1 MKPIARDA
9 EQGRKCW
16 AACRGN
22 CDSLSREHI
31 FSRAVFSKAET
42 PSISVLGLVNVP
54 DGPVGKDGVASR
66 ILCRLHNSQ
75 LSELDAEA
83 GRLAQEIHSWN
94 LGHSR
99 RVDINVDANTLERWA
114 MKTVVNHF
122 ASGIGD
128 DKKWFPEPAVV
139 KMIFGEMAIPH
150 GVGLFSL
157 RYSGYQPKSSE
168 QVGITPAW
176 RGDLRS
182 GTKDLMGAILF
193 MHGTAFFVCFDPRF
207 PDSMEREG
215 IDAQRSE
222 LAISADLMRYH
233 PRRMFLGREDG
244 IELAVNFDWHGWAA
258 PK

>member
-9 EQGRKCW
+9 ESGRKCW
-16 AACRGN
+16 AACLRN

-31 FSRAVFSKAET
+31 FSRAVFSKSEKS
-42 PSISVLGLVNVP
+42 SISVLGLANVP

-94 LGHSR
+94 LGNSR
-99 RVDINVDANTLERWA
+99 RVDVRVDAKKFERWA

-128 DKKWFPEPAVV
+128 DKKWFPGPGLV
-139 KMIFGEMAIPH
+139 KMIFGEAAVPH
-150 GVGLFSL
+150 GVGLFSI
-157 RYSGYQPKSSE
+157 RYFGYQPQSSE

-176 RGDLRS
+176 RGNLLDGS
-182 GTKDLMGAILF
+182 KELMGAIIY
-193 MHGTAFFVCFDPRF
+193 MHGTAFFVCFDPEF
-207 PDSMEREG
+207 PESIRREG
-215 IDAQRSE
+215 IDTQRSE
-222 LAISADLMRYH
+222 LAVSADLMRYH

-244 IELAVNFDWHGWAA
+244 IELAVSFEWH
-258 PK
+258 